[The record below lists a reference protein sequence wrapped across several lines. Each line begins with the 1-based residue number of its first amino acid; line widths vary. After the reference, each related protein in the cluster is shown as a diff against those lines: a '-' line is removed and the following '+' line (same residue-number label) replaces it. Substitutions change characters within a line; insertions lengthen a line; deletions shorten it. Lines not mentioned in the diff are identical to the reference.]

1 MPSSAS
7 PKVTKNKK
15 WNERIGRLQK
25 FRRGHRKIHLF
36 LDSPVFPFWKK
47 VPENMP
53 GLPENSFI
61 LNASLIK
68 GHELRTT
75 TVFVPRNMLNIS
87 PYFFPSFL
95 QLLPTFFTSINGI
108 CPTRGKPTGPWIQ
121 KFDLLKLKGLIFFS
135 ILIVLL
141 QYLLGREVR

>member
-1 MPSSAS
+1 MKMTAFFWLLSQ
-7 PKVTKNKK
+7 
-15 WNERIGRLQK
+15 WFWCLHCRLQK
-25 FRRGHRKIHLF
+25 FRRGRRKINLF

-121 KFDLLKLKGLIFFS
+121 KFWYIIERVDFFS
-135 ILIVLL
+135 FLIAS
-141 QYLLGREVR
+141 